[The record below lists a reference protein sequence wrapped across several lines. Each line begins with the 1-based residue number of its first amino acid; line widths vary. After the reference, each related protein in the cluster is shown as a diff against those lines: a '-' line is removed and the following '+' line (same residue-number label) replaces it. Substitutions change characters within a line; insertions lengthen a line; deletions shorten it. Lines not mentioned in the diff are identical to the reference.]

1 MDRPGLQ
8 VETARH
14 LKSLAGEPLGLV
26 APKECHK
33 HRRCHQERAIQ
44 LRGLGID
51 TARWATD

>member
-8 VETARH
+8 VEAARH
-14 LKSLAGEPLGLV
+14 LKSLAGEPLGIV
-26 APKECHK
+26 AAKECHNTADVVRSGIK
-33 HRRCHQERAIQ
+33 